1 MEVEMCKAALSV
13 VALIAAACIAPSP
26 VFAGQLNITAARIA
40 PILPHVTV
48 APVAVRHT
56 PTFFRNCVSGVHY
69 KQVALAVR

>member
-1 MEVEMCKAALSV
+1 MCKAALSV

-26 VFAGQLNITAARIA
+26 VFAGQLNIAAARIA

-56 PTFFRNCVSGVHY
+56 TPTFFRNCVAGVHY
-69 KQVALAVR
+69 KQVTISMR